1 VSGQAAPLQEE
12 RPATSARPATAEKAP
27 LSGSWLVV
35 AQVLALG
42 TIFLISSRQFV
53 GQGVTFGHIASLLLL
68 PLWVPAFRRSRAA
81 LALGVLGLLAV
92 VASVWLTEFSAVDHE
107 ITQNNLISNTLL
119 VVGPIATIGVILWA
133 REYLSVRA
141 IGVTYGLGMLA
152 SALTREES
160 FAVNPWKF
168 AIAVPLAVIL
178 LSLVE
183 GGNRR
188 ALQVLI
194 LLALAAAS
202 AAFDSRSY
210 FAEFLLAA
218 VLVAWQWIPRSRTR
232 RASAMRVLAIF
243 AVIGLVVY
251 NLGISLLVGGV
262 LGQGAQARSVEQ
274 IDRAGNILL
283 GARPEAGASVALFFY
298 RPLGFGAGALANDND
313 IDAAKAGMRAL
324 NYDPDNGYVENF
336 LFGQKFELHS
346 MLGDL
351 WAYSGVVGIAVGL
364 ISLVL
369 LIMIITKG
377 VAHRAVG
384 GLVLFVAVQSVWSM
398 FFNPLYSSG
407 PVLALALGL
416 GLSVLTAGKPEH
428 APELSPAPALAR

>member
-1 VSGQAAPLQEE
+1 
-12 RPATSARPATAEKAP
+12 
-27 LSGSWLVV
+27 
-35 AQVLALG
+35 
-42 TIFLISSRQFV
+42 
-53 GQGVTFGHIASLLLL
+53 
-68 PLWVPAFRRSRAA
+68 
-81 LALGVLGLLAV
+81 
-92 VASVWLTEFSAVDHE
+92 
-107 ITQNNLISNTLL
+107 
-119 VVGPIATIGVILWA
+119 
-133 REYLSVRA
+133 
-141 IGVTYGLGMLA
+141 
-152 SALTREES
+152 
-160 FAVNPWKF
+160 
-168 AIAVPLAVIL
+168 
-178 LSLVE
+178 
-183 GGNRR
+183 
-188 ALQVLI
+188 
-194 LLALAAAS
+194 
-202 AAFDSRSY
+202 
-210 FAEFLLAA
+210 
-218 VLVAWQWIPRSRTR
+218 
-232 RASAMRVLAIF
+232 VLAIF
-243 AVIGLVVY
+243 AVIGLVIY

-283 GARPEAGASVALFFY
+283 GARPEAGASVALFLY
-298 RPLGFGAGALANDND
+298 RPLGFGAGALANDSD

-351 WAYSGVVGIAVGL
+351 WAYSGIVGIAVGL

-416 GLSVLTAGKPEH
+416 GLSVLTAGKTED
-428 APELSPAPALAR
+428 APELAPAPALAR